1 MKIENDREQDKNNDG
16 TVDGVAWHTWE
27 KGP

>member
-1 MKIENDREQDKNNDG
+1 MNLENDSEQDKNNDG